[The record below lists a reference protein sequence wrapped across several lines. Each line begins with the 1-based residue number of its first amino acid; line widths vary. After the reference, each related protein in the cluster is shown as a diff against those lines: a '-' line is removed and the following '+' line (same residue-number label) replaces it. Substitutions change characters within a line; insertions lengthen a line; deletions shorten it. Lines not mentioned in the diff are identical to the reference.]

1 MIYFRIYK
9 MYNWNSYSESNS
21 HKYLGLI
28 LFGAAASLAV
38 IVFLIFF
45 PQIESINKESPLLIN
60 IMFIPAMAVGFLYG
74 VRITQRA
81 VKPSEMRSPL
91 KSSIVKLFLFIFV
104 IGGMFGSVNFAINGG
119 SVIPDVTILEDGL
132 LPWLNKFVT
141 ANGGATFM
149 IITSIT
155 LMAAA
160 SKRVVGMT
168 TGFLNRMVTFV
179 GTFVFFTMLVLSF
192 THSDPTSSGVFL
204 YTFYQAGIVGG
215 AFYAMNK
222 LTKNQNTLQDF
233 AKGL

>member
-45 PQIESINKESPLLIN
+45 PQIEAINKESPILIN

-91 KSSIVKLFLFIFV
+91 KS
-104 IGGMFGSVNFAINGG
+104 
-119 SVIPDVTILEDGL
+119 
-132 LPWLNKFVT
+132 
-141 ANGGATFM
+141 
-149 IITSIT
+149 
-155 LMAAA
+155 
-160 SKRVVGMT
+160 
-168 TGFLNRMVTFV
+168 
-179 GTFVFFTMLVLSF
+179 
-192 THSDPTSSGVFL
+192 
-204 YTFYQAGIVGG
+204 
-215 AFYAMNK
+215 
-222 LTKNQNTLQDF
+222 
-233 AKGL
+233 